1 MTNLPQV
8 ISLLPKYKDLCKI
21 MKIVIVLQDKI
32 DELEQ
37 RLEKLEES
45 KVHDGYNN

>member
-1 MTNLPQV
+1 MTNLPQL

-32 DELEQ
+32 NELEQ
-37 RLEKLEES
+37 RIEKLEES
-45 KVHDGYNN
+45 EVHDGNKN

>member
-1 MTNLPQV
+1 MTNLPQL

-37 RLEKLEES
+37 RIEKLEES
-45 KVHDGYNN
+45 KVQNENTL

>member
-45 KVHDGYNN
+45 KVYDGYNN